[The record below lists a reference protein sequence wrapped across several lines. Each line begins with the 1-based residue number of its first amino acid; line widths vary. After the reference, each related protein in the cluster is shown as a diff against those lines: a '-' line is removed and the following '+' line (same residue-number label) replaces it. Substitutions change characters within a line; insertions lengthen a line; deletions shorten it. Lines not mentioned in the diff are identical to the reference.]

1 MDGIF
6 DTRSRGDFSNRLGP
20 ADRLRLT
27 TIPSRLRFTWFGAEK
42 ALTPE
47 QKALAA
53 QAFGAAGPCLTAAK
67 RLLDARHPAFR
78 ALIAV
83 RGKIE
88 AYWRSISL
96 PFPEP
101 RVRLIP
107 LDLVDGFAR
116 RMSDFAGEFGGAVS
130 DLGRAY
136 EELVADARARLGGLF
151 DPSDYP
157 PSLEGHFDLD
167 WHFPGVAAPPGNLVW
182 AWEWLHI
189 MEEARIRA
197 NYARAVEL
205 AEAGFREQFARL
217 LGDLRGRIS
226 GPDGRGPCKPFRDA
240 SVVRLLG
247 FLERYLTFDV
257 RSDGRLDEL
266 IDLAGQ
272 ALQGITPQGLRHD
285 AASRHMVA
293 ARLSWIE
300 ASLGATRDD
309 APREQCSAGPRAM
322 PRDEGQ

>member
-6 DTRSRGDFSNRLGP
+6 DTRSRRDFSSRLSP

-53 QAFGAAGPCLTAAK
+53 RPFGAAGPCLTAAK
-67 RLLDARHPAFR
+67 RLIDVRHPAFR
-78 ALIAV
+78 AVTAV

-88 AYWRSISL
+88 SYWYSVSL

-101 RVRLIP
+101 CVRLIP
-107 LDLVDGFAR
+107 LDLVEGFAR
-116 RMSDFAGEFGGAVS
+116 RMSGFWCELGGAAS

-136 EELVADARARLGGLF
+136 DDLMREAGARLGALF

-157 PSLEGHFDLD
+157 PSLQGLFDID
-167 WHFPGVAAPPGNLVW
+167 WDFPAVAAPPANLGW
-182 AWEWLHI
+182 AWGALHLQ
-189 MEEARIRA
+189 EEARIRA

-205 AEAGFREQFARL
+205 AGAAFRAEFAGL
-217 LGDLRGRIS
+217 LGGLCERTP
-226 GPDGRGPCKPFRDA
+226 GPDGRGPCKVFRDA
-240 SVVRLLG
+240 AVVKLLD
-247 FLERYLTFDV
+247 FLERHLTLDV
-257 RSDGRLDEL
+257 RTDSRLDEL
-266 IDLAGQ
+266 IDLARRV
-272 ALQGITPQGLRHD
+272 LQGITPEVLRD
-285 AASRHMVA
+285 DPASRHMVA

-300 ASLGATRDD
+300 VSLGATQGDF
-309 APREQCSAGPRAM
+309 PREGSSARPRAASQ
-322 PRDEGQ
+322 DAGQ